1 MKKILFICTKEQV
14 LEIMKIVSV
23 HNSDHEIKSKFLTL
37 NLALDHIDAQVYLKE
52 NPLAIKEMIY
62 FSKQCQFMGKYVLA
76 FFESFLRKLWVAFEG
91 K

>member
-1 MKKILFICTKEQV
+1 
-14 LEIMKIVSV
+14 MKIVSV

-62 FSKQCQFMGKYVLA
+62 FSKQC
-76 FFESFLRKLWVAFEG
+76 
-91 K
+91 